1 EMDRIIALNSPCI
14 SVFFMDTLFFN
25 EIILVQLPIKSQG
38 VFNMKQIYLK
48 TGAVCLLTA
57 ISLPVHAADL
67 ADSDKEILPTMF
79 IEGEIL
85 TPGTVGVKPDMGGV
99 GDAAVL
105 LHKVPG
111 ANVNVNGPLSGIA
124 QYRGLF
130 GDRVNVS
137 SDGTNYKSA
146 CANAMDA
153 PLSHVP
159 AVLTET

>member
-1 EMDRIIALNSPCI
+1 MQQINIKTLAACSITVIISP
-14 SVFFMDTLFFN
+14 L
-25 EIILVQLPIKSQG
+25 Q
-38 VFNMKQIYLK
+38 
-48 TGAVCLLTA
+48 
-57 ISLPVHAADL
+57 AADL
-67 ADSDKEILPTMF
+67 ADSEKEILPTMF

-99 GDAAVL
+99 SDAAVL

-111 ANVNVNGPLSGIA
+111 ANVNSNGPLTGIA

-137 SDGTNYKSA
+137 SDGATYKSA

-159 AVLTET
+159 AVLTETLTVKRGIASVSSGIETLGGNIFQQTRRGEFF